1 MIIENHSTHP
11 VLVSSPPAWIS
22 SLHDGWRTR
31 KQNTNCKNV
40 ADGPPSHASLCT
52 DLLSCRSVYAVH
64 PLPSRIVNCCDTR
77 LATSLSA
84 DRGESRKLDRDVFT
98 TVRHVPDA
106 YRTMVAWK
114 RVVRATVGFRYGPRP
129 VLFLRFLHLSDGGE
143 REVGRSVRSSGWD
156 PDARRICPPTVRGGG
171 FSCPSRL
178 LLLHHLVLHPRDA
191 LPLSAAELPREA
203 SSTASSLTLPPA
215 PFACSPL
222 LTPPP
227 SLHLL
232 LFRPL
237 LPPLHVATTTTV
249 HDTTTAAAAST
260 TPPPP
265 PSPGLPH
272 LQSRP
277 GGFPTT

>member
-1 MIIENHSTHP
+1 MSRHANGSFTLGRSRRKRSRYIRGGQTRTGRIPDDGSVKEGSPRCCRLP
-11 VLVSSPPAWIS
+11 V
-22 SLHDGWRTR
+22 RT
-31 KQNTNCKNV
+31 
-40 ADGPPSHASLCT
+40 
-52 DLLSCRSVYAVH
+52 
-64 PLPSRIVNCCDTR
+64 
-77 LATSLSA
+77 ATG
-84 DRGESRKLDRDVFT
+84 R
-98 TVRHVPDA
+98 
-106 YRTMVAWK
+106 
-114 RVVRATVGFRYGPRP
+114 
-129 VLFLRFLHLSDGGE
+129 VLFLRFLRLSDGGE
-143 REVGRSVRSSGWD
+143 REVGRSVRPSVRPAGILTHVGSVL
-156 PDARRICPPTVRGGG
+156 RQRGGG

-178 LLLHHLVLHPRDA
+178 LLLRHLILHPRDA
-191 LPLSAAELPREA
+191 LPLSATELPREA
-203 SSTASSLTLPPA
+203 SSTAPTLPLP

-237 LPPLHVATTTTV
+237 LPPLHVATGTTTTV
-249 HDTTTAAAAST
+249 RDTTTAATAST